1 MRSHGVGGRR
11 WRVWRGWS
19 RSQTRVLRQSCLWG
33 GEVGRAAGEGQVQ
46 LFDRPEET
54 LVGYTD
60 VLVWISLLGR
70 RDVAG
75 VEFKDGSAE

>member
-1 MRSHGVGGRR
+1 M
-11 WRVWRGWS
+11 
-19 RSQTRVLRQSCLWG
+19 
-33 GEVGRAAGEGQVQ
+33 GRAAGEGQVQ